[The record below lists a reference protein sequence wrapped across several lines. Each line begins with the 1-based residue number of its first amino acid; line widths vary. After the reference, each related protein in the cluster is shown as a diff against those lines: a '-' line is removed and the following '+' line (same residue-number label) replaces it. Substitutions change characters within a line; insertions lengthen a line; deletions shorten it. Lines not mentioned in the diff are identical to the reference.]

1 MPTGEHPDVTSSL
14 TDLER
19 KLVDLERELNSVAGG
34 TVAASASAPRL
45 PPAPASAPQAGL
57 RVDDLRGEIAGLVR
71 FRDQLES
78 AARELV
84 TEYDR
89 LVDRLRSAEPAG
101 GSPSFAAAPDTAA
114 YAPPPAFPPAQAPQ
128 PPAQAPQPPAQQPLP
143 QAVAAGLPGGGA
155 QYAPAPGPQAPPMAP
170 PAAPGPGSQ
179 FDQMSFVGA
188 VLVDAGPFTD
198 ITTLQAF
205 ERALG
210 RVDGAEDV
218 YVRSFEGDRALI
230 DVRLSNP
237 VPLLHLLRNALPWPI
252 MPREAGGGRLSVDIV
267 AADHHGI

>member
-1 MPTGEHPDVTSSL
+1 MPTGEHPDVTSTL

-34 TVAASASAPRL
+34 SVVASASAPTL
-45 PPAPASAPQAGL
+45 PAPPAGTRDAAL
-57 RVDDLRGEIAGLVR
+57 RVEDLRGEIADLVR

-89 LVDRLRSAEPAG
+89 LVDRLRTAGPAESQPAG
-101 GSPSFAAAPDTAA
+101 PAPFAAAP
-114 YAPPPAFPPAQAPQ
+114 APSIGAPPAQAA
-128 PPAQAPQPPAQQPLP
+128 PASFPAPAAIPEPLP
-143 QAVAAGLPGGGA
+143 PAVAAGMPSGAPVAAPQGGA
-155 QYAPAPGPQAPPMAP
+155 QH
-170 PAAPGPGSQ
+170 
-179 FDQMSFVGA
+179 DETSFVGA
-188 VLVDAGPFTD
+188 VVVDAGPFTD

-205 ERALG
+205 EQALA
-210 RVDGAEDV
+210 RVEGAEDV

-237 VPLLHLLRNALPWPI
+237 VPLVQLLRNQLPMPI
-252 MPREAGGGRLSVDIV
+252 NAREAGNGRLTVDIV